1 MNVFLWI
8 VAGVLAAFFLAAGLT
23 KLSQSKAKLGEN
35 PRMGWTKDFSAGTLK
50 LIGAVEALGALGLIL
65 PGAFDIAPVLVP
77 LAASGLAII
86 MAGAAITHGRRKELQ
101 PIAINVAVLV
111 LALVVAIFRFGPNS
125 F

>member
-35 PRMGWTKDFSAGTLK
+35 PQMGWTKDYSAGAIK
-50 LIGAVEALGALGLIL
+50 AIAGAEVLGALGLIL
-65 PGAFDIAPVLVP
+65 PGAFDIAPILVP
-77 LAASGLAII
+77 LAATGLVII
-86 MAGAAITHGRRKELQ
+86 MAGAIITHGRRKEYQ
-101 PIAINVAVLV
+101 PIAINTVVLV
-111 LALVVAIFRFGPNS
+111 LALIVAIFRFGPNS

>member
-23 KLSQSKAKLGEN
+23 KLSQSKAKLNEN
-35 PRMGWTKDFSAGTLK
+35 PRMGWTQDFSAGTLK
-50 LIGAVEALGALGLIL
+50 LIGTFEVLGALGLIL

-77 LAASGLAII
+77 LAASGLAVI
-86 MAGAAITHGRRKELQ
+86 MIGAIITHARRKESQ
-101 PIAINVAVLV
+101 PIIINSVVLIV
-111 LALVVAIFRFGPNS
+111 ALVVAIFRFGPNS

>member
-35 PRMGWTKDFSAGTLK
+35 PQMKWTEDFSEGTIK
-50 LIGAVEALGALGLIL
+50 LIGAAEVLGALGLIL
-65 PGAFDIAPVLVP
+65 PGAFDVAPVLVP
-77 LAASGLAII
+77 LAASGLAVI
-86 MAGAAITHGRRKELQ
+86 MIGAIITHGRRKEPQ
-101 PIAINVAVLV
+101 PIIINAVVLI

>member
-8 VAGVLAAFFLAAGLT
+8 VAGVLAAFFLAAGFT
-23 KLSQSKAKLGEN
+23 KLSQSKAKLSEN
-35 PRMGWTKDFSAGTLK
+35 PQMGWTKDFSAAAIK
-50 LIGAVEALGALGLIL
+50 LIAGAEVLGALGLIL

-86 MAGAAITHGRRKELQ
+86 MIGAIITHARRKESQ
-101 PIAINVAVLV
+101 PIIINTVILI

>member
-35 PRMGWTKDFSAGTLK
+35 PQMKWTEDFSAGTLK
-50 LIGAVEALGALGLIL
+50 LIGAAETLGALGLIL
-65 PGAFDIAPVLVP
+65 PGVLDIAPVLVP

-86 MAGAAITHGRRKELQ
+86 MAGAAITHGRRKELPQ
-101 PIAINVAVLV
+101 VGINVTVLI